1 MQGKIR
7 GFMHLD
13 NGQESIPAFVADTI
27 KKARFVSAVCVYHD
41 ALSKAID
48 STPSTQ
54 PVPTTDAPS

>member
-27 KKARFVSAVCVYHD
+27 KTASGLMAAWLACLLACSHTF
-41 ALSKAID
+41 
-48 STPSTQ
+48 
-54 PVPTTDAPS
+54 